1 MKNRFYT
8 YFFWEFL
15 RYFLIVIFATT
26 AIIWTIQAVNFLDL
40 VTDDGHAFKIYLYYS
55 FLTLPKVIGKLT
67 PFAFLISA
75 ILTIVKLEKDNE
87 LIILWT
93 SGLNKIHLVN
103 LMFRIS
109 LLIMT
114 FQMIMTCLVVPDTLN
129 ISRTLL
135 KNSELQFIP
144 SLLKEKKFNDTIRG
158 LTVFVNKKNI
168 DKTFENIFILDEG
181 ATLTN
186 ISSGSG
192 TTTIFAKKGW
202 VSEDEKYL
210 ILVDG
215 NIQKTQDSGN
225 ITIIKFEKTSVNLSG
240 LSTKTT
246 SEPKIQETSTI
257 DLIEC
262 LNQNNRYKQNCNRT
276 NEYQKDIKIEINKR
290 FGMPVFIPLI
300 AMMICFLLT
309 SRKDKKISEYNKYI
323 YFIFSFAILVVSE
336 ITVRYSGISL
346 NYTLI
351 YYLIPISLLPI
362 IYFILLRT
370 FKYENL
376 N

>member
-8 YFFWEFL
+8 YFFSEFL

-40 VTDDGHAFKIYLYYS
+40 VTDDGHAFKVYLYYS
-55 FLTLPKVIGKLT
+55 FLTLPKVIGKLI
-67 PFAFLISA
+67 PFSFLISA
-75 ILTIVKLEKDNE
+75 ILTIIKLEKDNE

-109 LLIMT
+109 LIIMI
-114 FQMIMTCLVVPDTLN
+114 FQMIMTCFVVPNTLN
-129 ISRTLL
+129 TSRSLL
-135 KNSELQFIP
+135 KNSKLQFIP

-158 LTVFVNKKNI
+158 LTVFVNKKNP
-168 DKTFENIFILDEG
+168 DRTFENIFILDEG
-181 ATLTN
+181 VSLTN
-186 ISSGSG
+186 ISGGSG

-202 VSEDEKYL
+202 ISEDEKNL
-210 ILVDG
+210 ILTNG
-215 NIQKTQDSGN
+215 NIQKTGDDKN
-225 ITIIKFEKTSVNLSG
+225 VTIIKFEKTSINLSG

-262 LNQNNRYKQNCNRT
+262 LDKSNRYKQNCNRT

-323 YFIFSFAILVVSE
+323 YFILSFIILVVSE

-346 NYTLI
+346 SYTLI
-351 YYLIPISLLPI
+351 YYLIPISLLPL
-362 IYFILLRT
+362 IYLILLRT